1 MISFPV
7 SSPAFCIDTITFYFS
22 HYKFVLK
29 FIVFLIYIFLIG
41 SDVEYFSYAYFMFV
55 YLMEYVFMYFAYFLI
70 GLFVFKLLSFKNY
83 LFVLNT
89 NLLSDMWF
97 SVNCLWFLTKI
108 HFCMFVWVISG
119 LSIGGV
125 LPALFHWYICLLFL
139 LDYCRYLLGLNVLY
153 SDYSHFIFYLSF
165 VLPIFCYVCL
175 FM

>member
-55 YLMEYVFMYFAYFLI
+55 YLMEYLFMYFAYFLI

-83 LFVLNT
+83 LYVLNT
-89 NLLSDMWF
+89 NPLSDMWF
-97 SVNCLWFLTKI
+97 SDILAHSVDFL
-108 HFCMFVWVISG
+108 FSFFFNPNRAFDRAS
-119 LSIGGV
+119 LSNFDEVQLI
-125 LPALFHWYICLLFL
+125 
-139 LDYCRYLLGLNVLY
+139 NLY
-153 SDYSHFIFYLSF
+153 FYELCF
-165 VLPIFCYVCL
+165 WCQV
-175 FM
+175 